1 MKVVIIPARGGSS
14 RVKSKNIKKFFNKPI
29 IRLTYD
35 IIKKANIFDK
45 IVLTSDSEKVI
56 NKCEN
61 FGFDEIIKRPQKLG
75 YDDVGIEEVIN
86 HSIEVLDKKFVIK
99 SICCIF
105 PCSPLLK
112 KKTIIKAYSMLR
124 NKKDFIFTV
133 TSYPAPIEKAMKIK
147 NNKLTPMFPRMLK
160 YHSKD
165 FENQYFD
172 IGQLYL
178 GTKESWKIKK
188 KTLKG
193 IVLPKY
199 SSVDINDQKDW
210 DFAKIL
216 YKKMKT

>member
-75 YDDVGIEEVIN
+75 YDNVGIEEVIN

-112 KKTIIKAYSMLR
+112 KKTIIKAYSML
-124 NKKDFIFTV
+124 
-133 TSYPAPIEKAMKIK
+133 K